1 MQRVIWATVLA
12 FAIAMVLGPVVIP
25 WLKKMKF
32 GQTIYELGLESH
44 KVKQG
49 TPTMGGIIFAVP
61 MIIVPILFSTA
72 DQRWSFLPMALVSTL
87 GFGLV
92 GFVDDYI
99 KVSKKRS
106 LGLTPMQKIVPQV
119 VISLVLAIW
128 AYCTPQIGSALIVPF
143 TDKTWDLGLFYI
155 PVMMFVLVGT
165 VNSANLLDGVDGLL
179 SGCSLIDFATMALVC
194 VALGAANPENA
205 GNMTNMMVFCGAA
218 AGAGVSLALG
228 GDFMICAD
236 NAKFILAFVNLGLV
250 PDTGATYLLSK
261 SIGTARTME
270 LAATGR
276 PMSAEEAKALGLAY
290 KVTTVEELD
299 EVTLAFARKLAA
311 GPLISY
317 KNIKKQLYDANYADY
332 KKWLSETEVPTQH
345 ECSASM
351 DFQEGCKAFMEKRKA
366 TFEGR

>member
-143 TDKTWDLGLFYI
+143 TDKTWDLGIFYI

-194 VALGAANPENA
+194 VALGAANPENT

-218 AGAGVSLALG
+218 AGGILGFLRFNTYPANVFMGDVGSFTIGGALVAVAMVTRTALLLPMIALAMLVSSLSDIIQVG
-228 GDFMICAD
+228 YF
-236 NAKFILAFVNLGLV
+236 KYTKKK
-250 PDTGATYLLSK
+250 TGAGKRVFRMAPLHHHFEKGGMPETRIVSMYMSVTALLCL
-261 SIGTARTME
+261 IALTM
-270 LAATGR
+270 
-276 PMSAEEAKALGLAY
+276 
-290 KVTTVEELD
+290 
-299 EVTLAFARKLAA
+299 F
-311 GPLISY
+311 
-317 KNIKKQLYDANYADY
+317 
-332 KKWLSETEVPTQH
+332 
-345 ECSASM
+345 
-351 DFQEGCKAFMEKRKA
+351 F
-366 TFEGR
+366 

>member
-61 MIIVPILFSTA
+61 MIIVPILFSPA

-143 TDKTWDLGLFYI
+143 TDKTWDLGIFYI

-205 GNMTNMMVFCGAA
+205 GNMTNIMVFCGAA
-218 AGAGVSLALG
+218 AGGILGFLRFNTYPANVFMGDVGSFTIGGALVAVAMVTRTALLLPMIALAMLVSSLSDIIQVG
-228 GDFMICAD
+228 YF
-236 NAKFILAFVNLGLV
+236 KYTKKK
-250 PDTGATYLLSK
+250 TGAGKRVFRMAPLHHHFEKGGMPETRIVSMYMSVTALLCL
-261 SIGTARTME
+261 IALTM
-270 LAATGR
+270 
-276 PMSAEEAKALGLAY
+276 
-290 KVTTVEELD
+290 
-299 EVTLAFARKLAA
+299 F
-311 GPLISY
+311 
-317 KNIKKQLYDANYADY
+317 
-332 KKWLSETEVPTQH
+332 
-345 ECSASM
+345 
-351 DFQEGCKAFMEKRKA
+351 F
-366 TFEGR
+366 

>member
-143 TDKTWDLGLFYI
+143 TDKTWDLGIFYI

-179 SGCSLIDFATMALVC
+179 SGCSLIDFAAMALVC
-194 VALGAANPENA
+194 VALGSANPENA

-218 AGAGVSLALG
+218 AGGILGFLRFNTYPANVFMGDVGSFTIGGALVAVAMVTRTALLLPMIALAMLVSSLSDIIQVG
-228 GDFMICAD
+228 YF
-236 NAKFILAFVNLGLV
+236 KYTKKK
-250 PDTGATYLLSK
+250 TGAGKRVFRMAPLHHHFEKGGMPETRIVSMYMSVTALLCL
-261 SIGTARTME
+261 IALTM
-270 LAATGR
+270 
-276 PMSAEEAKALGLAY
+276 
-290 KVTTVEELD
+290 
-299 EVTLAFARKLAA
+299 F
-311 GPLISY
+311 
-317 KNIKKQLYDANYADY
+317 
-332 KKWLSETEVPTQH
+332 
-345 ECSASM
+345 
-351 DFQEGCKAFMEKRKA
+351 F
-366 TFEGR
+366 

>member
-61 MIIVPILFSTA
+61 MIIVPILISTA
-72 DQRWSFLPMALVSTL
+72 DLRWSFLPMALVSTL

-205 GNMTNMMVFCGAA
+205 GNMTNIMVFCGAA
-218 AGAGVSLALG
+218 AGGILGFLRFNTYPANVFMGDVGSFTIGGALVAVAMVTRTALLLPMIALAMLVSSLS
-228 GDFMICAD
+228 D
-236 NAKFILAFVNLGLV
+236 ILQVGYF
-250 PDTGATYLLSK
+250 
-261 SIGTARTME
+261 
-270 LAATGR
+270 
-276 PMSAEEAKALGLAY
+276 
-290 KVTTVEELD
+290 
-299 EVTLAFARKLAA
+299 
-311 GPLISY
+311 
-317 KNIKKQLYDANYADY
+317 
-332 KKWLSETEVPTQH
+332 
-345 ECSASM
+345 
-351 DFQEGCKAFMEKRKA
+351 
-366 TFEGR
+366 

>member
-12 FAIAMVLGPVVIP
+12 FAIAMVLGPLVIP

-218 AGAGVSLALG
+218 AGGILGFLRFNTYPANVFMGDVGSFTIGGALVAVAMVTRTALLLPIIALAMLVSSLSDIIQVG
-228 GDFMICAD
+228 YF
-236 NAKFILAFVNLGLV
+236 KYTKKK
-250 PDTGATYLLSK
+250 TGAGKRVFRMAPLHHHFEKGGMPETRIVSMYMSVTALLCL
-261 SIGTARTME
+261 IALTM
-270 LAATGR
+270 
-276 PMSAEEAKALGLAY
+276 
-290 KVTTVEELD
+290 
-299 EVTLAFARKLAA
+299 F
-311 GPLISY
+311 
-317 KNIKKQLYDANYADY
+317 
-332 KKWLSETEVPTQH
+332 
-345 ECSASM
+345 
-351 DFQEGCKAFMEKRKA
+351 F
-366 TFEGR
+366 

>member
-49 TPTMGGIIFAVP
+49 TPTMGGVIFAVP
-61 MIIVPILFSTA
+61 MLIVPILFSTA

-143 TDKTWDLGLFYI
+143 TDKTWELGLFYI

-218 AGAGVSLALG
+218 AGGILGFLRFNTYPANVFMGDVGSFTIGGALVAVAMVTRTALLLPIIALAMLVSSLSDIIQVG
-228 GDFMICAD
+228 YF
-236 NAKFILAFVNLGLV
+236 KYTKKK
-250 PDTGATYLLSK
+250 TGAGKRVFRMAPLHHHFEKGGMPETRIVAMYMSITALLCL
-261 SIGTARTME
+261 IALTM
-270 LAATGR
+270 
-276 PMSAEEAKALGLAY
+276 
-290 KVTTVEELD
+290 
-299 EVTLAFARKLAA
+299 F
-311 GPLISY
+311 
-317 KNIKKQLYDANYADY
+317 
-332 KKWLSETEVPTQH
+332 
-345 ECSASM
+345 
-351 DFQEGCKAFMEKRKA
+351 F
-366 TFEGR
+366 

>member
-143 TDKTWDLGLFYI
+143 TDKTWDLGIFYI

-179 SGCSLIDFATMALVC
+179 SGCSLIGFATMALVC

-218 AGAGVSLALG
+218 AGGILGFLRFNTYPANVFMGDVGSFTIGGALVAVAMVTRTALLLPMIALAMLVSSLSDIIQVG
-228 GDFMICAD
+228 YF
-236 NAKFILAFVNLGLV
+236 KYTKKK
-250 PDTGATYLLSK
+250 TGAGKRVFRMAPLHHHFEKGGMPETRIVSMYMSVTALLCL
-261 SIGTARTME
+261 IALTM
-270 LAATGR
+270 
-276 PMSAEEAKALGLAY
+276 
-290 KVTTVEELD
+290 
-299 EVTLAFARKLAA
+299 F
-311 GPLISY
+311 
-317 KNIKKQLYDANYADY
+317 
-332 KKWLSETEVPTQH
+332 
-345 ECSASM
+345 
-351 DFQEGCKAFMEKRKA
+351 F
-366 TFEGR
+366 

>member
-205 GNMTNMMVFCGAA
+205 GNMTNIMVFCGAA
-218 AGAGVSLALG
+218 AGGILGFLRFNTYPANVFMGDVGSFTIGGALVAVAMVTRTALLLPMIALAMLVSSLSDIIQVG
-228 GDFMICAD
+228 YF
-236 NAKFILAFVNLGLV
+236 KYTKKK
-250 PDTGATYLLSK
+250 TGAGKRVFRMAPLHHHFEKGGMPETRIVSMYMSVTALLCL
-261 SIGTARTME
+261 IALTM
-270 LAATGR
+270 
-276 PMSAEEAKALGLAY
+276 
-290 KVTTVEELD
+290 
-299 EVTLAFARKLAA
+299 F
-311 GPLISY
+311 
-317 KNIKKQLYDANYADY
+317 
-332 KKWLSETEVPTQH
+332 
-345 ECSASM
+345 
-351 DFQEGCKAFMEKRKA
+351 F
-366 TFEGR
+366 

>member
-72 DQRWSFLPMALVSTL
+72 DQRWSFLPMALASTL

-128 AYCTPQIGSALIVPF
+128 AYCTPQIGSTLIVPF

-179 SGCSLIDFATMALVC
+179 SGCSLIDFAAMTLVC

-218 AGAGVSLALG
+218 AGGILGFLRFNTYPANVFMGDVGSFTIGGALVAVAMVTRTALLLPIIALAMLVSSLSDIIQVG
-228 GDFMICAD
+228 YF
-236 NAKFILAFVNLGLV
+236 KYTKKK
-250 PDTGATYLLSK
+250 TGAGKRVFRMAPLHHHFEKGGMPETRIVSMYMSVTALLCL
-261 SIGTARTME
+261 IALTM
-270 LAATGR
+270 
-276 PMSAEEAKALGLAY
+276 
-290 KVTTVEELD
+290 
-299 EVTLAFARKLAA
+299 F
-311 GPLISY
+311 
-317 KNIKKQLYDANYADY
+317 
-332 KKWLSETEVPTQH
+332 
-345 ECSASM
+345 
-351 DFQEGCKAFMEKRKA
+351 F
-366 TFEGR
+366 

>member
-49 TPTMGGIIFAVP
+49 TPTMGGVIFAVP

-119 VISLVLAIW
+119 VISLVLTIW
-128 AYCTPQIGSALIVPF
+128 AYCTPEIGSKLIVPF
-143 TDKTWDLGLFYI
+143 TDKTWDLGIFYI

-194 VALGAANPENA
+194 AALGASNPENA

-218 AGAGVSLALG
+218 AGSVLGFLRFNTYPASVFMGDVGSFTIGGALVAVAMVTRTALLLPMIALAMLVSSLSDIIQVG
-228 GDFMICAD
+228 YF
-236 NAKFILAFVNLGLV
+236 KYTKKK
-250 PDTGATYLLSK
+250 TGAGKRVFRMAPLHHHFEKGGMPETRIVSMYMSVTVLLCL
-261 SIGTARTME
+261 IALTM
-270 LAATGR
+270 
-276 PMSAEEAKALGLAY
+276 
-290 KVTTVEELD
+290 
-299 EVTLAFARKLAA
+299 F
-311 GPLISY
+311 
-317 KNIKKQLYDANYADY
+317 
-332 KKWLSETEVPTQH
+332 
-345 ECSASM
+345 
-351 DFQEGCKAFMEKRKA
+351 F
-366 TFEGR
+366 

>member
-119 VISLVLAIW
+119 VI
-128 AYCTPQIGSALIVPF
+128 
-143 TDKTWDLGLFYI
+143 
-155 PVMMFVLVGT
+155 
-165 VNSANLLDGVDGLL
+165 
-179 SGCSLIDFATMALVC
+179 
-194 VALGAANPENA
+194 
-205 GNMTNMMVFCGAA
+205 
-218 AGAGVSLALG
+218 
-228 GDFMICAD
+228 
-236 NAKFILAFVNLGLV
+236 
-250 PDTGATYLLSK
+250 
-261 SIGTARTME
+261 
-270 LAATGR
+270 
-276 PMSAEEAKALGLAY
+276 
-290 KVTTVEELD
+290 
-299 EVTLAFARKLAA
+299 
-311 GPLISY
+311 
-317 KNIKKQLYDANYADY
+317 
-332 KKWLSETEVPTQH
+332 
-345 ECSASM
+345 
-351 DFQEGCKAFMEKRKA
+351 
-366 TFEGR
+366 

>member
-49 TPTMGGIIFAVP
+49 TPTMGGVIFAVP
-61 MIIVPILFSTA
+61 MLIVPILFSTA

-143 TDKTWDLGLFYI
+143 TDKTWELGLFYI

-218 AGAGVSLALG
+218 AGGILGFLRFNTYPANVFMGDVGSFTIGGALVAVAMVTRTALLLPMIALAMLVSSLSDIIQVG
-228 GDFMICAD
+228 YF
-236 NAKFILAFVNLGLV
+236 KYTKKK
-250 PDTGATYLLSK
+250 TGA
-261 SIGTARTME
+261 GQRV
-270 LAATGR
+270 
-276 PMSAEEAKALGLAY
+276 P
-290 KVTTVEELD
+290 VFPPC
-299 EVTLAFARKLAA
+299 TL
-311 GPLISY
+311 
-317 KNIKKQLYDANYADY
+317 
-332 KKWLSETEVPTQH
+332 
-345 ECSASM
+345 
-351 DFQEGCKAFMEKRKA
+351 
-366 TFEGR
+366 

>member
-49 TPTMGGIIFAVP
+49 TPTMGGVIFAVP
-61 MIIVPILFSTA
+61 MLIVPILFSTA

-143 TDKTWDLGLFYI
+143 TDKTWELGLFYI

-218 AGAGVSLALG
+218 AGGILGFLRFNTYPANVFMGDVGSFTIGGALVAVAMVTRTALLLPIIALAMLVSSLSDIIQVG
-228 GDFMICAD
+228 YF
-236 NAKFILAFVNLGLV
+236 KYTKKK
-250 PDTGATYLLSK
+250 TGAGKRVFRMAPLHHHFEKGGMPETRIVSMYMSVTALLCL
-261 SIGTARTME
+261 IALTM
-270 LAATGR
+270 
-276 PMSAEEAKALGLAY
+276 
-290 KVTTVEELD
+290 
-299 EVTLAFARKLAA
+299 F
-311 GPLISY
+311 
-317 KNIKKQLYDANYADY
+317 
-332 KKWLSETEVPTQH
+332 
-345 ECSASM
+345 
-351 DFQEGCKAFMEKRKA
+351 F
-366 TFEGR
+366 

>member
-72 DQRWSFLPMALVSTL
+72 DQRWSFLPMALASTL

-205 GNMTNMMVFCGAA
+205 GNMTNMMVFCGTA
-218 AGAGVSLALG
+218 AGSILGFLRFNTYPANVFMGDVGSFTIGGALVAVAMVTRTALLLPMIALAMLVSSLSDIIQVG
-228 GDFMICAD
+228 YF
-236 NAKFILAFVNLGLV
+236 KYTKKK
-250 PDTGATYLLSK
+250 TGAGKRVFRMAPLHHHFEKGGMPETRIVSMYMSVTALLCL
-261 SIGTARTME
+261 IALTM
-270 LAATGR
+270 
-276 PMSAEEAKALGLAY
+276 
-290 KVTTVEELD
+290 
-299 EVTLAFARKLAA
+299 F
-311 GPLISY
+311 
-317 KNIKKQLYDANYADY
+317 
-332 KKWLSETEVPTQH
+332 
-345 ECSASM
+345 
-351 DFQEGCKAFMEKRKA
+351 F
-366 TFEGR
+366 

>member
-72 DQRWSFLPMALVSTL
+72 DQRWSFLPMALASTL

-218 AGAGVSLALG
+218 AGGILGFLRFNTYPANVFMGDVGSFTIGGALVAVAMVTRTALLLPMIALAMLVSSLSDIIQVG
-228 GDFMICAD
+228 YF
-236 NAKFILAFVNLGLV
+236 KYTKKK
-250 PDTGATYLLSK
+250 TGAGKRVFRMAPLHHHFEKGGMPETRIVSMYMSVTALLCL
-261 SIGTARTME
+261 IALTM
-270 LAATGR
+270 
-276 PMSAEEAKALGLAY
+276 
-290 KVTTVEELD
+290 
-299 EVTLAFARKLAA
+299 F
-311 GPLISY
+311 
-317 KNIKKQLYDANYADY
+317 
-332 KKWLSETEVPTQH
+332 
-345 ECSASM
+345 
-351 DFQEGCKAFMEKRKA
+351 F
-366 TFEGR
+366 

>member
-1 MQRVIWATVLA
+1 MQRVIWATVLE

-218 AGAGVSLALG
+218 AGGILGFLRFNTYPANVFMGDVGSFTIGGALVAVAMVTRTALLLPMIALAMLVSSLSDIIQVG
-228 GDFMICAD
+228 YF
-236 NAKFILAFVNLGLV
+236 KYTKKK
-250 PDTGATYLLSK
+250 TGAGKRVFRMAPLHHHFEKGGMPETRIVSMYMSVTALLCL
-261 SIGTARTME
+261 IALTM
-270 LAATGR
+270 
-276 PMSAEEAKALGLAY
+276 
-290 KVTTVEELD
+290 
-299 EVTLAFARKLAA
+299 F
-311 GPLISY
+311 
-317 KNIKKQLYDANYADY
+317 
-332 KKWLSETEVPTQH
+332 
-345 ECSASM
+345 
-351 DFQEGCKAFMEKRKA
+351 F
-366 TFEGR
+366 

>member
-143 TDKTWDLGLFYI
+143 TDKTWDLGIFYI

-218 AGAGVSLALG
+218 AGGILGFLRFNTYPANVFMGDVGSFTIGGALVAVAMVTRTALLLPMIALAMLVSSLSDIIQVG
-228 GDFMICAD
+228 YF
-236 NAKFILAFVNLGLV
+236 KYTKKK
-250 PDTGATYLLSK
+250 TGAGKRVFRMAPLHHHFEMCGWS
-261 SIGTARTME
+261 
-270 LAATGR
+270 
-276 PMSAEEAKALGLAY
+276 EEKI
-290 KVTTVEELD
+290 VFV
-299 EVTLAFARKLAA
+299 F
-311 GPLISY
+311 
-317 KNIKKQLYDANYADY
+317 
-332 KKWLSETEVPTQH
+332 
-345 ECSASM
+345 
-351 DFQEGCKAFMEKRKA
+351 F
-366 TFEGR
+366 

>member
-143 TDKTWDLGLFYI
+143 TDKTWDLGIFYI

-218 AGAGVSLALG
+218 AGGILGFLRFNTYPANVFMGDVGSFTIGGALVAVAMVTRTALLLPIIALAMLVSSLSDIIQVG
-228 GDFMICAD
+228 FF
-236 NAKFILAFVNLGLV
+236 KYTKKK
-250 PDTGATYLLSK
+250 TGAGKRVFRMAPLHHHFEKGGMPETRIVSMYMSVTALLCL
-261 SIGTARTME
+261 IALTM
-270 LAATGR
+270 
-276 PMSAEEAKALGLAY
+276 
-290 KVTTVEELD
+290 
-299 EVTLAFARKLAA
+299 F
-311 GPLISY
+311 
-317 KNIKKQLYDANYADY
+317 
-332 KKWLSETEVPTQH
+332 
-345 ECSASM
+345 
-351 DFQEGCKAFMEKRKA
+351 F
-366 TFEGR
+366 

>member
-179 SGCSLIDFATMALVC
+179 SGCSLIDFAAMTLVC

-218 AGAGVSLALG
+218 AGGILGFLRFNTYPANVFMGDVGSFTIGGALVAVAMVTRTALLLPMIALAMLVSSLSDIIQVG
-228 GDFMICAD
+228 YF
-236 NAKFILAFVNLGLV
+236 KYTKKK
-250 PDTGATYLLSK
+250 TGAGKRVFRMAPLHHHFEKGGMPETRIVSMYMSVTALLCL
-261 SIGTARTME
+261 IALTM
-270 LAATGR
+270 
-276 PMSAEEAKALGLAY
+276 
-290 KVTTVEELD
+290 
-299 EVTLAFARKLAA
+299 F
-311 GPLISY
+311 
-317 KNIKKQLYDANYADY
+317 
-332 KKWLSETEVPTQH
+332 
-345 ECSASM
+345 
-351 DFQEGCKAFMEKRKA
+351 F
-366 TFEGR
+366 

>member
-49 TPTMGGIIFAVP
+49 TPTMGGVIFAVP
-61 MIIVPILFSTA
+61 MLIVPILFSTA

-205 GNMTNMMVFCGAA
+205 GNMTNMMVFCGVA
-218 AGAGVSLALG
+218 AGGILGFLRFNTYPANVFMGDVGSFTIGGALVAVAMVTRTALLLPIIALAMLVSSLSDIIQVG
-228 GDFMICAD
+228 YF
-236 NAKFILAFVNLGLV
+236 KYTKKK
-250 PDTGATYLLSK
+250 TGAGKRVFRMAPLHHHFEKGGMPETRIVSMYMSVTALLCL
-261 SIGTARTME
+261 IALTM
-270 LAATGR
+270 
-276 PMSAEEAKALGLAY
+276 
-290 KVTTVEELD
+290 
-299 EVTLAFARKLAA
+299 F
-311 GPLISY
+311 
-317 KNIKKQLYDANYADY
+317 
-332 KKWLSETEVPTQH
+332 
-345 ECSASM
+345 
-351 DFQEGCKAFMEKRKA
+351 F
-366 TFEGR
+366 

>member
-179 SGCSLIDFATMALVC
+179 SGCSLIDFAAMALVC
-194 VALGAANPENA
+194 VALGSANPENA

-218 AGAGVSLALG
+218 AGGILGFLRFNTYPANVFMGDVGSFTIGGALVAVAMVTRTALLLPIIALAMLVSSLSDIIQVG
-228 GDFMICAD
+228 YF
-236 NAKFILAFVNLGLV
+236 KYTKKK
-250 PDTGATYLLSK
+250 TGAGKRVFRMAPLHHHFEKGGMPETRIVAMYMSITALLCL
-261 SIGTARTME
+261 IALTM
-270 LAATGR
+270 
-276 PMSAEEAKALGLAY
+276 
-290 KVTTVEELD
+290 
-299 EVTLAFARKLAA
+299 F
-311 GPLISY
+311 
-317 KNIKKQLYDANYADY
+317 
-332 KKWLSETEVPTQH
+332 
-345 ECSASM
+345 
-351 DFQEGCKAFMEKRKA
+351 F
-366 TFEGR
+366 

>member
-143 TDKTWDLGLFYI
+143 TDKTWDLGIFYI

-218 AGAGVSLALG
+218 AGGILGFLRFNTYPANVFMGDVGSFTIGGALVAVAMVTRMALLLPIIALAMLVSSLSDIIQVG
-228 GDFMICAD
+228 YF
-236 NAKFILAFVNLGLV
+236 KYTKKK
-250 PDTGATYLLSK
+250 TGAGKRVFRMAPLHHHFEKGGMPETRIVSMYMSVTALLCL
-261 SIGTARTME
+261 IALTM
-270 LAATGR
+270 
-276 PMSAEEAKALGLAY
+276 
-290 KVTTVEELD
+290 
-299 EVTLAFARKLAA
+299 F
-311 GPLISY
+311 
-317 KNIKKQLYDANYADY
+317 
-332 KKWLSETEVPTQH
+332 
-345 ECSASM
+345 
-351 DFQEGCKAFMEKRKA
+351 F
-366 TFEGR
+366 

>member
-1 MQRVIWATVLA
+1 
-12 FAIAMVLGPVVIP
+12 
-25 WLKKMKF
+25 
-32 GQTIYELGLESH
+32 
-44 KVKQG
+44 
-49 TPTMGGIIFAVP
+49 MGGIIFAVP

-143 TDKTWDLGLFYI
+143 TDKTWDLGIFYI

-218 AGAGVSLALG
+218 AGGILGFLRFNTYPANVFMGDVGSFTIGGALVAVAMVTRTALLLPMIALAMLVSSLSDIIQVG
-228 GDFMICAD
+228 YF
-236 NAKFILAFVNLGLV
+236 KYTKKK
-250 PDTGATYLLSK
+250 TGAGKRVFRMAPLHHHFEKGGMPETRIVSMYMSVTALLCL
-261 SIGTARTME
+261 IALTM
-270 LAATGR
+270 
-276 PMSAEEAKALGLAY
+276 
-290 KVTTVEELD
+290 
-299 EVTLAFARKLAA
+299 F
-311 GPLISY
+311 
-317 KNIKKQLYDANYADY
+317 
-332 KKWLSETEVPTQH
+332 
-345 ECSASM
+345 
-351 DFQEGCKAFMEKRKA
+351 F
-366 TFEGR
+366 